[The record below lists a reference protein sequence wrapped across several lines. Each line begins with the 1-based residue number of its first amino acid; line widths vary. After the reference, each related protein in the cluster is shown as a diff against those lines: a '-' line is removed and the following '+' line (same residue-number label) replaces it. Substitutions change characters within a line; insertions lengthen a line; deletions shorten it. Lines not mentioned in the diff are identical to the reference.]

1 MNVVLY
7 TTHCPACNVLRKKL
21 DQANIKYEVVDN
33 VEVLTG
39 LGYKVFPVLN
49 VDGKDLNLGK
59 ANEWIK
65 EKTTNV

>member
-7 TTHCPACNVLRKKL
+7 TIHCPACNVLRKKL
-21 DQANIKYEVVDN
+21 DQANIKYELVDN
-33 VEVLTG
+33 VEVLTR

-49 VDGKDLNLGK
+49 VDGEDLNLGK

-65 EKTTNV
+65 EKTANV